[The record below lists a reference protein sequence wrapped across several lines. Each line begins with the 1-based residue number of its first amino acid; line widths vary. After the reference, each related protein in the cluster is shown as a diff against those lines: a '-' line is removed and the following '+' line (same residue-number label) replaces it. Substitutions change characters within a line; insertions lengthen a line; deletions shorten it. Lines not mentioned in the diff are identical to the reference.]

1 MASEKIYD
9 VVATTGTYTDRTTG
23 REKNRYKTVGA
34 IMEITPTNGGKY
46 HILLLDKTFNPAG
59 LADPQHES
67 IILNLFK
74 PQDRQQQQPPAAQQP
89 PADPAYQAS
98 MAAQAPADQP
108 LEGDGVTPRF

>member
-9 VVATTGTYTDRTTG
+9 VVATVGSYTDRTTG
-23 REKNRYKTVGA
+23 KEKNRYRTVGA
-34 IMEITPTNGGKY
+34 IMEITPANGGKY

-74 PQDRQQQQPPAAQQP
+74 PDRQQQQPPAAQ
-89 PADPAYQAS
+89 PADPS
-98 MAAQAPADQP
+98 HQAPMDDDVP
-108 LEGDGVTPRF
+108 F